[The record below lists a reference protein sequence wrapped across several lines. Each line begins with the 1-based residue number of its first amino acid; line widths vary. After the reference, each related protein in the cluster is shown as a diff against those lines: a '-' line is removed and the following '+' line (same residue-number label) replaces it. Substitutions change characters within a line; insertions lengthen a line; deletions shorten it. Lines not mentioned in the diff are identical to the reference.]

1 MIIMEDWMKEINI
14 NDLDEKNKEIAEII
28 GIDNF
33 IKLSDAYGGT
43 RIYVNKLDEVTKNIR
58 DRKIKQEY
66 NRYNINKLAKKYNL
80 ADESIRRI
88 LKGEPVE
95 NQISVFDS
103 V

>member
-1 MIIMEDWMKEINI
+1 MEDWMKEINI